1 VGAVEQARQ
10 LLDAGA
16 PWRSD
21 APSFDQLH
29 GLADQLRA
37 AQSYSTLTALL
48 IAAGRQ
54 ALYQGWA
61 EGDWEKLATLMCDH
75 QQFGYARRL
84 YGRLRMVA
92 DDAEL
97 RRRYAFCT
105 YKDMELPLLRRL
117 DRALQVLGD
126 ERELEHSDSAETL
139 GLAGA
144 VYKRRW
150 GVGVRRSDLDAAYR
164 CYLRGF
170 KLKDDDKAEYAGI
183 NAAFVADQ
191 IAVLEK
197 AVPGAEAEVD
207 RWTAEADKIREEI
220 VSRNG
225 GTDGWKDA
233 TLGEAL
239 FGLGEVE
246 AACAALER
254 HRSSVPKPWQR
265 ETTAMQLA
273 ELGHLRGV
281 DRRDTER
288 ALEALLGDA
297 AGALTR
303 PAGGK
308 VGLALSGG
316 GFRASLFHIGVLA
329 RLAECGMLR
338 RIEVLSCVSGGSIL
352 GAFYYLKL
360 RGLLQDKRDVEITDA
375 DYLKLVRTVAVE
387 FSAAVRKDL
396 RGHLFTNV
404 LDNLR
409 MLGSTSFS
417 RTDRVAKLL
426 DDLLY
431 TPVEKRHGEA
441 PGPWRMTDLFVT
453 PAGSGDGFSLRYE
466 NWLREA
472 KVPML
477 VLNATTLNTG
487 HGWQFTASWM
497 GEPPQVLEEPV
508 DASRRLRRVYYGDAP
523 SARQKPRLATAV
535 GASAAVPGLFPP
547 VSLRGLYEGD
557 GNEGSDWVD
566 VELVD
571 GGVFDN
577 QGIAS
582 LIEQDCGVLL
592 VSDASGQAR
601 DDAHPK
607 RGLVGVATRSNSVL
621 MSRVRGAQ
629 LEDLAART
637 RSGALRGMMVV
648 HLKKGLPVEPRDWRG
663 CQEPYRREDDAL
675 APPADEEP
683 RYGIDFDAQ
692 RALAE
697 LRTDLDLF
705 SGDEANTLM
714 AAGYRMAE
722 RELAADL
729 PDLATPHPEL
739 VAGADWPFAPMLDRL
754 DRPNGLTAE
763 LRLGNA
769 RFFRRLRRL
778 KQRLAGSSPG
788 PLAAIPGALGRGAKA
803 AVVRPARWVLGAP
816 LAVAGGAGARLYQWA
831 NRSGGSG

>member
-1 VGAVEQARQ
+1 VGAVEQAQQ
-10 LLDAGA
+10 LLDTEA

-21 APSFDQLH
+21 APSFDELR
-29 GLADQLRA
+29 GLADQLRT
-37 AQSYSTLTALL
+37 AQSYSILTALL

-61 EGDWEKLATLMCDH
+61 EGNWEKLAELMCDH

-92 DDAEL
+92 DTAEL

-105 YKDMELPLLRRL
+105 YKDMELPLARRL
-117 DRALQVLGD
+117 DKALEILGD
-126 ERELEHSDSAETL
+126 ERQLEHTASAETL

-150 GVGVRRSDLDAAYR
+150 AVGVRRSDLDASYR

-170 KLKDDDKAEYAGI
+170 KLKGDDKAEYAGI

-191 IAVLEK
+191 IAVLEE
-197 AVPGAEAEVD
+197 AVPDAEKEVE
-207 RWTAEADKIREEI
+207 RWRARADTIREEI
-220 VSRNG
+220 VTRKG
-225 GTDGWKDA
+225 GTDKWKDA
-233 TLGEAL
+233 TLAEAL
-239 FGLGEVE
+239 FGLRRFEGARE
-246 AACAALER
+246 ALAR
-254 HRSSVPKPWQR
+254 HRSDELKSWER
-265 ETTAMQLA
+265 ETTAMQIA
-273 ELGHLRGV
+273 QLGHLR
-281 DRRDTER
+281 DIDHKDTER
-288 ALEALLGDA
+288 VLGALLDNA

-329 RLAECGMLR
+329 RLAECGILR

-360 RGLLQDKRDVEITDA
+360 RELLQDKRDAEIKDSDYVE
-375 DYLKLVRTVAVE
+375 LVQAVAGE
-387 FSAAVRKDL
+387 FCAAVRKDL
-396 RGHLFTNV
+396 RGRLFTNV

-409 MLGSTSFS
+409 MLGSGNYS
-417 RTDRVAKLL
+417 RTDRVAELL

-431 TPVEKRHGEA
+431 TPVTKLHGEA
-441 PGPWRMTDLFVT
+441 PGPWRMTELFVT

-466 NWLREA
+466 NWLRAA

-523 SARQKPRLATAV
+523 PGLQRPRLATAV

-547 VSLRGLYEGD
+547 VKLRGLYKGD
-557 GNEGSDWVD
+557 GNREKDWVD

-601 DDAHPK
+601 EDAHPK
-607 RGLVGVATRSNSVL
+607 RSLVGVATRSNSVL
-621 MSRVRGAQ
+621 MSRVRGVQ
-629 LEDLAART
+629 LEDLAARR
-637 RSGALRGMMVV
+637 RSGALRGAMIV
-648 HLKKGLPVEPRDWRG
+648 HLKKGLPAEPRDWRG

-675 APPADEEP
+675 APPPDEEP
-683 RYGIDFDAQ
+683 RYGIDYEVQ

-705 SGDEANTLM
+705 SEDEANALM
-714 AAGYRMAE
+714 AAGYRMATH
-722 RELAADL
+722 ELEGDLCDLVNPDADTQAA
-729 PDLATPHPEL
+729 A
-739 VAGADWPFAPMLDRL
+739 WPFAPMLDRL
-754 DRPNGLTAE
+754 DRPNGLAAE
-763 LRLGNA
+763 LRIGNA
-769 RFFRRLRRL
+769 RFLRRLRKL
-778 KQRLAGSSPG
+778 KQQLFGGSPG
-788 PLAAIPGALGRGAKA
+788 PLMAIPGAVGRGVKVG
-803 AVVRPARWVLGAP
+803 VVGPARWVIGAP
-816 LAVAGGAGARLYQWA
+816 IALVGGTGAWLYQ
-831 NRSGGSG
+831 RVGRVGGGD

>member
-1 VGAVEQARQ
+1 MDPVEQARR
-10 LLDAGA
+10 LLEMET
-16 PWRSD
+16 WQSD
-21 APSFDQLH
+21 APSFAEFQSLTDR
-29 GLADQLRA
+29 LRTA
-37 AQSYSTLTALL
+37 ERYSILTRLL

-54 ALYQGWA
+54 ALYEGWA
-61 EGDWEKLATLMCDH
+61 KDDWEKLALLMRDH

-92 DDAEL
+92 DSDEL
-97 RRRYAFCT
+97 RRAYALCT
-105 YKDMELPLLRRL
+105 YKDMELPLARRL
-117 DRALQVLGD
+117 DRALQILGD
-126 ERELEHSDSAETL
+126 ERKLEHSDSAETL

-150 GVGVRRSDLDAAYR
+150 AVGAQRSDLDAAYR

-170 KLKDDDKAEYAGI
+170 KLKGDEKAEYAGI
-183 NAAFVADQ
+183 NAAFVANQ
-191 IAVLEK
+191 IAVLEE
-197 AVPGAEAEVD
+197 AVPGAEEEVGRWKAAAE
-207 RWTAEADKIREEI
+207 KIRKEI
-220 VSRNG
+220 VSRKG

-233 TLGEAL
+233 TLAEAL
-239 FGLGEVE
+239 FGLGDFE
-246 AACAALER
+246 AACAALRR
-254 HRSSVPKPWQR
+254 HRRTVPKPWQR
-265 ETTAMQLA
+265 ETTAMQIA
-273 ELGHLRGV
+273 ELGHLREF
-281 DRRDTER
+281 DRGDVKRV
-288 ALEALLGDA
+288 LEVLLDDA

-360 RGLLQDKRDVEITDA
+360 RQLLQDKCDARITDG

-387 FSAAVRKDL
+387 FGAAVRKDL
-396 RGHLFTNV
+396 RGRLFTNV

-417 RTDRVAKLL
+417 RTDRVARLL

-431 TPVEKRHGEA
+431 TPVTKRHGEA
-441 PGPWRMTDLFVT
+441 AGPWRMTDLFVT

-497 GEPPQVLEEPV
+497 GEPPQVLEQPV

-523 SARQKPRLATAV
+523 PAQQEPRLATAV
-535 GASAAVPGLFPP
+535 SASAAVPGLFPP
-547 VSLRGLYEGD
+547 VSLRGLYKGEGD
-557 GNEGSDWVD
+557 GESDWVD

-601 DDAHPK
+601 EDIHPK

-629 LEDLAART
+629 LEDLAGRT
-637 RSGALRGMMVV
+637 HSGALRGTMVV
-648 HLKKGLPVEPRDWRG
+648 HLKKGLPVEPRDWRE
-663 CQEPYRREDDAL
+663 CKEPYCRADDAL

-683 RYGIDFDAQ
+683 RYGIHVEVQ

-705 SGDEANTLM
+705 SRDEADALM
-714 AAGYRMAE
+714 AAGYRIAE
-722 RELAADL
+722 RELADDL
-729 PDLATPHPEL
+729 PDLATPNPDL
-739 VAGADWPFAPMLDRL
+739 VAAADWPFAPMLDRL
-754 DRPNGLTAE
+754 SRPNGLATE
-763 LRLGNA
+763 LRIGNA

-778 KQRLAGSSPG
+778 KLRLAGSSPG
-788 PLAAIPGALGRGAKA
+788 PLAAIPSALGRGGRAV
-803 AVVRPARWVLGAP
+803 VVRPARWLLGAP
-816 LAVAGGAGARLYQWA
+816 LAVVSGAGARLYQWA
-831 NRSGGSG
+831 SRPGGGR